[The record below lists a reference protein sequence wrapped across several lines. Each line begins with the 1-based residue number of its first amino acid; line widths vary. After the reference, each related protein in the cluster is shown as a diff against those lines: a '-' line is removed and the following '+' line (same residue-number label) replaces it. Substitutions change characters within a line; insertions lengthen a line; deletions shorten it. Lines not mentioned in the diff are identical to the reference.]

1 MKLIKFFFFF
11 SILKISEGC
20 YETIISLSFTTITVS
35 IDLSLTILCTRRA
48 ASCLLNKFHKMHEN
62 KCMEHHEKFNDK
74 LYNNENTLMKIN
86 FSGIDAVAAQL
97 LQIEMLHRKL
107 IPGD

>member
-1 MKLIKFFFFF
+1 
-11 SILKISEGC
+11 
-20 YETIISLSFTTITVS
+20 
-35 IDLSLTILCTRRA
+35 
-48 ASCLLNKFHKMHEN
+48 
-62 KCMEHHEKFNDK
+62 MEHHEKFNDK

-107 IPGD
+107 IPGNLIVAAYIPAAVLCSA